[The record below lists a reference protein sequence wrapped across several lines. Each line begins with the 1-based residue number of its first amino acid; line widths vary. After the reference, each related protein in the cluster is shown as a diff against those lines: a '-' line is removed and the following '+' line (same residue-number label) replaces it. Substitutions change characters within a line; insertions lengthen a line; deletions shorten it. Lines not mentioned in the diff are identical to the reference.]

1 MHWMHTVERF
11 PKNEEK
17 RNWAAPL
24 FNGYVLFNII
34 LWYWSTD
41 DGSEIQDILLDLVG
55 KRTVPQVFVN
65 GEHIGGSDGR
75 YTIYLFHNLYI
86 YIYFLIHLFLSNCA
100 FPSSGF
106 LIVLYLFSPQ
116 PSRYTESTC
125 KWAAAKASWLKSVTL
140 PFLHFS
146 LTLQRHWKA
155 LANCLLQKVLRT
167 SLWLC
172 TMLNIYTRNW

>member
-1 MHWMHTVERF
+1 MRRKEIEQLRCLM
-11 PKNEEK
+11 
-17 RNWAAPL
+17 
-24 FNGYVLFNII
+24 GMYSFNII

-86 YIYFLIHLFLSNCA
+86 FLNSPFSLELC
-100 FPSSGF
+100 FPSWGF

-125 KWAAAKASWLKSVTL
+125 KWAAAEASRQKSVTV
-140 PFLHFS
+140 PFLTF
-146 LTLQRHWKA
+146 LTLQRHWKHLRIA
-155 LANCLLQKVLRT
+155 CCRRFSEQVCDCVPCLTFILEID
-167 SLWLC
+167 
-172 TMLNIYTRNW
+172 NA